1 MTVSRNGV
9 VPLILAGG
17 RGTRIAHLFPDLPK
31 PAIPVC
37 GKPFLAWILNQLSK
51 AGFSKVV
58 VSGGYL
64 FDVLKEKVTPHI
76 PTGMSVVW
84 IQEKRPL
91 GTGGGV
97 IHAAKESGLHPAFW
111 LVMNGDS
118 YLQGNWLRMTG
129 STENERA
136 YLWACRASDT
146 GRYGRLDVNQ
156 GSLQSFREKQGGGSG
171 LINAGIYLIPSF
183 WLNAPLMIPPR
194 SIERDL
200 IPEWLTAGKKMT
212 VFETEA
218 SFLDIGTPETLGQAD
233 AFFSSPEVFS

>member
-1 MTVSRNGV
+1 MDRII
-9 VPLILAGG
+9 PLILAGG
-17 RGTRIAHLFPDLPK
+17 RGTRIAGIYPDLPK

-51 AGFSKVV
+51 ADFTKVV
-58 VSGGYL
+58 ISGGHL
-64 FDVLKEKVTPHI
+64 FEVLKEKVTPHI

-84 IQEKRPL
+84 IQEKSPL

-97 IHAAKESGLHPAFW
+97 IYAAKESGLHPTFW

-118 YLQGNWLRMTG
+118 YLQGNWLRMAG
-129 STENERA
+129 ATENGRA
-136 YLWACRASDT
+136 YLWACRVSDT

-156 GSLQSFREKQGGGSG
+156 GMLQSFREKQGGGGG

-183 WLNAPLMIPPR
+183 WLNPAPMIPPR
-194 SIERDL
+194 SMERDL

-218 SFLDIGTPETLGQAD
+218 SFLDIGTPETLGQAN
-233 AFFSSPEVFS
+233 AFFSPLKVSS